1 MFQNSGAAQSDSGND
16 QPAPGARLALA
27 LLLTINLFNYID
39 RQVLS
44 AVLPKLELDAKLFS
58 PTDPWLKTRLGTLT
72 TGFMFSYML
81 LSPLFGWFADRG
93 SRWIVIGGAVLLW
106 SLASGGSGFA
116 PTFLVLLLTRC
127 CVGVGEAA
135 YGPVAPSMLSDM
147 YPENHRGRILSYF
160 YLAIPVGSALGFV
173 IGGQV
178 AERWGWRTPFVCVMV
193 PGLVLGALALMMRER
208 RPPRTANAVS
218 HGYFEVV
225 RTVMKVRS
233 WTINTVAL
241 ICTTFVLGGVA
252 TWVPTYV
259 FEYEARFR
267 ISTAAVSNL
276 AKERASDNVTPLVP
290 AEVIAKLR
298 ELENPEVLDMT
309 ELKSK
314 LNAKLSQQ
322 EIEQYN
328 SRIFDA
334 VVNPGSITT
343 GKIDMIFGGIVVI
356 SGLLATLSGG
366 LLGDWLRRRFSGA
379 YFIVSGVGA
388 LASVP
393 FFLGMLLLPFPYAWV
408 STFFAVFGL
417 FLNTGPGNT
426 ILANVVP
433 VEIRA
438 TSFAINILLI
448 HALGDAISPLLIG
461 TIADRSSLQVG
472 FLLCTILILIAGI
485 VWLFGAKHLQRD
497 TDAAPTL
504 LKH

>member
-1 MFQNSGAAQSDSGND
+1 MPQNSAINPSHSVND
-16 QPAPGARLALA
+16 RPAPGARLALT
-27 LLLTINLFNYID
+27 LLLAINLFNYID

-44 AVLPKLELDAKLFS
+44 AVLPKLELDATLFS
-58 PTDPWLKTRLGTLT
+58 PTDPWLKTKLGSLT

-81 LSPLFGWFADRG
+81 LSPIFGWFADRG
-93 SRWIVIGGAVLLW
+93 SRWKVIGGAILLW
-106 SLASGGSGFA
+106 SLASGASGLA
-116 PTFLVLLLTRC
+116 PTFLLLLLTRC

-147 YPENHRGRILSYF
+147 YPESHRGQILSYF

-178 AERWGWRTPFVCVMV
+178 GELTEWGWRAPFLCVMI
-193 PGLVLGALALMMRER
+193 PGLILGALALMMKER
-208 RPPRTANAVS
+208 RPPKAANAVS

-225 RTVMKVRS
+225 RTVLKVPS
-233 WTINTVAL
+233 WTIDTVAL

-252 TWVPTYV
+252 AWVPSYV
-259 FEYEARFR
+259 FERQARFE
-267 ISTAAVSNL
+267 ITPQAVSNL
-276 AKERASDNVTPLVP
+276 AELRASDKTTPLVP
-290 AEVIAKLR
+290 HEVIAKLT
-298 ELENPEVLDMT
+298 ELEGSDVLDMNG
-309 ELKSK
+309 LKSK
-314 LNAKLSQQ
+314 LTAKLSDS
-322 EIEQYN
+322 ELEQYN
-328 SRIFDA
+328 ARIYDA
-334 VVNPGSITT
+334 LVTKESPTT
-343 GKIDMIFGGIVVI
+343 GLIGLIFGGIVVI
-356 SGLLATLSGG
+356 AGLLATLSGG
-366 LLGDWLRRRFSGA
+366 LLGDWLRRYYSGA

-393 FFLGMLLLPFPYAWV
+393 FFIGMLVLPFPYAWV

-433 VEIRA
+433 MEIRA

-472 FLLCTILILIAGI
+472 FMLCTFLILVAGI
-485 VWLFGAKHLQRD
+485 VWLFGAKHLRRD
-497 TDAAPTL
+497 EEAAAT
-504 LKH
+504 